1 MGPHRPAF
9 THYLITRFNV
19 PVADWSADKDG
30 VATRDEAWMAHRL
43 GVFADFCVPT
53 VRQQSVRDFTW
64 IICLDAATPEA
75 TTDAIRRLVDEI
87 PRVEFLPAVSHDAMM
102 QRLRER
108 LAADPADVIVTSR
121 LDNDDGLGPDFI
133 KIVQSHVDVA
143 DKQLVNLLGGLL
155 YDVPNRVLTRLRLSR
170 FNHFTSLVERNLHD
184 GRLLTVIGFPHT
196 RPPAD
201 VTVVD
206 VPARYGWLKI
216 VHARNVSSRTKGLP
230 LFGYPRDAGF
240 VVDKRLLPVSV
251 VATVKYTLQRMLTVL
266 WQRLRIH
273 GQS

>member
-1 MGPHRPAF
+1 MGKF

-19 PVADWSADKDG
+19 PVAGWSADKAG
-30 VATRDEAWMAHRL
+30 TATRDEAWMAHRL
-43 GVFADFCVPT
+43 RVFADFCVPT
-53 VRQQSVRDFTW
+53 VRRQTVRDFTW
-64 IICLDAATPEA
+64 IICLDSATPEA
-75 TTDAIRRLVDEI
+75 TVDAIRRLVDEI
-87 PRVEFLPAVSHDAMM
+87 PRVEFLPAVSHEVMM

-108 LAADPADVIVTSR
+108 LAADPAEVILTSR

-133 KIVQSHVDVA
+133 KIVQSHVEGV
-143 DKQLVNLLGGLL
+143 DKRLINLLGGLL

-170 FNHFTSLVERNLHD
+170 FNHFTSLVEGNLHD

-206 VPARYGWLKI
+206 VPVRYGWLKT
-216 VHARNVSSRTKGLP
+216 VHARNVSSRAKGLP

-240 VVDKRLLPVSV
+240 AVDKRLLPVSV

-266 WQRLRIH
+266 RQRLRMR

>member
-1 MGPHRPAF
+1 MGPHKPAF

-19 PVADWSADKDG
+19 PVTDWSADKDG
-30 VATRDEAWMAHRL
+30 VSTRDEAWMAHRL

-75 TTDAIRRLVDEI
+75 TVDAVRRLVGEI
-87 PRVEFLPAVSHDAMM
+87 PRVELLPAVSHDVMM

-108 LAADPADVIVTSR
+108 LGTDPADLIITSR

-133 KIVQSHVDVA
+133 KIVQAHVEAV
-143 DKQLVNLLGGLL
+143 DKRLINLLGGLL
-155 YDVPNRVLTRLRLSR
+155 YDVPNRVLTRLRVSR

-216 VHARNVSSRTKGLP
+216 VHARNVSSRTKGIPLP
-230 LFGYPRDAGF
+230 GYPKDAGF
-240 VVDKRLLPVSV
+240 AVDKRLLPVAV
-251 VATVKYTLQRMLTVL
+251 VATMKYTFQRMLTVL
-266 WQRLRIH
+266 RQRLRMR